1 LSIRAPH
8 ILLLLV
14 VVALAFF
21 LGRWSSGWEFTDI
34 LTDSNNTTSSL
45 THSSALEKIK
55 KKGELDVVMV
65 NGPTTYFE
73 GAVGKEGFEYILMR
87 EFAEYLGVALK
98 LHVVPTVNEA
108 LALSKKGVGDITS
121 GALTQTPEREEKFV
135 FGPSY
140 FSVKEQL
147 ICHQRMIRNKTF
159 PRTLSDLVGLK
170 ITVGDET
177 SYVTTLE
184 QVQKELPALYF
195 KQDAE
200 HSSEELLGLVDK
212 GVIDCT
218 LVDSN
223 VFAVNNRYY
232 PALRK
237 ALDLSKHKKL
247 AWILREN
254 STELNAT
261 LNGWLNHIERSG
273 EMDRLKDH
281 YYSYTNSFNYLNLVT
296 FHKRLKTRFP
306 KYKETFI
313 KAAEKYDLPWTM
325 LAAQSYQESHWD
337 RLAKSP
343 TGVRGMMMLTL
354 VTAKEMGIKHRLNA
368 TSSIYGGAKY
378 FRQVYDR
385 IAEDVKGID
394 RYKFA
399 YAAYNIGMGHLI
411 DARALARKQGKN
423 PSSWKDLKT
432 VLPLLSQKKYY
443 RHLKHG
449 YARGQEPVD
458 YVDAIYEYHVILENE
473 FPKDMKHEN

>member
-1 LSIRAPH
+1 MSVNMVRTLFIVVGF
-8 ILLLLV
+8 LV
-14 VVALAFF
+14 AFF
-21 LGRWSSGWEFTDI
+21 IGRLSNEWEIPTFFSD
-34 LTDSNNTTSSL
+34 NNYTVPSIKNVSSL
-45 THSSALEKIK
+45 EQVKAKKTLE
-55 KKGELDVVMV
+55 VVMV

-73 GAVGKEGFEYILMR
+73 GALGSEGFEYILMR

-108 LALSKKGVGDITS
+108 LELSREGVGDITS
-121 GALTQTPEREEKFV
+121 GALTETPEREKAFV

-147 ICHQRMIRNKTF
+147 VCHQRMIRNKTF

-170 ITVGDET
+170 ITVGDKT
-177 SYVTTLE
+177 SYVSTLE
-184 QVQKELPALYF
+184 QIQKELPELYF
-195 KQDAE
+195 KKDTE

-212 GVIDCT
+212 GTIDCT
-218 LVDSN
+218 VVDSN
-223 VFAVNNRYY
+223 IFAVNNRYY

-237 ALDLSKHKKL
+237 ALDLSKPKKL

-254 STELNAT
+254 STDLNTT
-261 LNGWLNHIERSG
+261 LNGWLNHMERSG

-306 KYKETFI
+306 KYKETFM

-354 VTAKEMGIKHRLNA
+354 VTAKEMGIKNRLDANA
-368 TSSIYGGAKY
+368 SIYGGAKY
-378 FRQVYDR
+378 FKQVYDR
-385 IAEDVKGID
+385 VADDIRGID

-399 YAAYNIGMGHLI
+399 FAAYNIGMGHLI
-411 DARALARKQGKN
+411 DARVLARKQGKN
-423 PSSWKDLKT
+423 PATWKDIKT

-449 YARGQEPVD
+449 YARGKEPVD

>member
-1 LSIRAPH
+1 M
-8 ILLLLV
+8 LV
-14 VVALAFF
+14 VVVTLSFF
-21 LGRWSSGWEFTDI
+21 LGRWSSDWKFNDVV
-34 LTDSNNTTSSL
+34 TDSNGIASSL
-45 THSSALEKIK
+45 TGSSRLEKIK
-55 KKGELDVVMV
+55 KKGVLDVVMV

-98 LHVVPTVNEA
+98 LKVVSTVNEA
-108 LALSKKGVGDITS
+108 LDLSREGVGDITS
-121 GALTQTPEREEKFV
+121 GALSQTPEREKMFI

-140 FSVKEQL
+140 FRVKEQV

-159 PRTLSDLVGLK
+159 PRSVGDLVGLK
-170 ITVGDET
+170 VTVGKGT
-177 SYVTTLE
+177 SYVDTLNNI
-184 QVQKELPALYF
+184 KNELPQLHF
-195 KQDAE
+195 NLSEDS
-200 HSSEELLGLVDK
+200 SSEQLLSMVDK
-212 GVIDCT
+212 GEIDCT
-218 LVDSN
+218 IVDSN
-223 VFAVNNRYY
+223 IFAVNNRYF

-237 ALDLSKHKKL
+237 AFNISKSKKL
-247 AWILREN
+247 AWILRPDSNEFN
-254 STELNAT
+254 TT
-261 LNGWLNHIERSG
+261 LNGWLNHVERSG

-281 YYSYTNSFNYLNLVT
+281 YYGYTVRFNYLNLVT
-296 FHKRLKTRFP
+296 FHKRIKGRLP
-306 KYKETFI
+306 KYKEIFK
-313 KAAEKYDLPWTM
+313 KAAKKYNLPWTM

-343 TGVRGMMMLTL
+343 TGVRGLMMLTRA
-354 VTAKEMGIKHRLNA
+354 TAKEMGIKNRLNA

-385 IAEDVKGID
+385 VSNDVKGID

-399 YAAYNIGMGHLI
+399 YAAYNVGMGHII

-423 PSSWKDLKT
+423 PDTWADLKT

-449 YARGQEPVD
+449 YARGKEPVD

-473 FPKDMKHEN
+473 FPKEL